1 VQKLSNNELNR
12 PAVDDYK
19 SQQKLPYVIILDQV
33 RSALNVGSVFRTS
46 DAFNVSR
53 LYLCGITAT
62 PPQKEVLKT
71 ALGATESVEW
81 EHRESTVEL
90 ITELKNKG
98 YKVYAIEQ
106 VRNSISLENFDAKKE
121 PFAIVFGH
129 EMDGVSQEVVD
140 ICDGAIEIPQSGIK
154 HSINISV
161 CAGAVCW
168 EIYRQLKFNK

>member
-90 ITELKNKG
+90 ILELKNKG

-106 VRNSISLENFDAKKE
+106 VRDSISLENFDAKKE
-121 PFAIVFGH
+121 SFAIVFGH